1 MRSSD
6 RLDKT
11 ANDGDDSTADGVQG
25 DHTGQQQRKH
35 DDGCASF
42 ARALGVGDR
51 HRGDADEERPGEQ
64 HPAGLGEPK
73 PTTEPAPIASES
85 SHA

>member
-1 MRSSD
+1 MRSSG
-6 RLDKT
+6 RLAKT
-11 ANDGDDSTADGVQG
+11 ANDGDDATADGVQG
-25 DHTGQQQRKH
+25 DHTGQQERKH
-35 DDGCASF
+35 DERCAPF
-42 ARALGVGDR
+42 ARALNVGDH
-51 HRGDADEERPGEQ
+51 HRGDADEKRPGEE